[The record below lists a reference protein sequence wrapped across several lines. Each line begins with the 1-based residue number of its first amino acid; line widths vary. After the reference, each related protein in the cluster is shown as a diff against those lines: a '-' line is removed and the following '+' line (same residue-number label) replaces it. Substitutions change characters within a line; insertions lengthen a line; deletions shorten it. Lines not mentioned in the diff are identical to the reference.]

1 VHCITYRFARK
12 DKQTQQHAD
21 GADDGRCERSNADE
35 EKGVGGGLDERVG
48 GVDAQTKGSKEG
60 VHGWFGLSCLRTDK
74 KTGTTTDT
82 KTDKTDAA
90 TATAKTLQSYKL
102 QWKLTPTLAPEAH
115 LRLAGSP
122 TPPSARKN
130 HSPER
135 LAKRV
140 CRKSKST
147 VGQPHEDPTVN

>member
-1 VHCITYRFARK
+1 VQCTTYRFARK

-74 KTGTTTDT
+74 KTDKKTGTTTDT
-82 KTDKTDAA
+82 KTDETDAATATA
-90 TATAKTLQSYKL
+90 TATAKTLQSYL
-102 QWKLTPTLAPEAH
+102 QTTIEAD
-115 LRLAGSP
+115 P
-122 TPPSARKN
+122 DFSARGPPAIGWPP
-130 HSPER
+130 HA
-135 LAKRV
+135 AKRPE
-140 CRKSKST
+140 KP
-147 VGQPHEDPTVN
+147 QPRTAR

>member
-1 VHCITYRFARK
+1 VQCTTYRFARK

-60 VHGWFGLSCLRTDK
+60 VHGWFALSCLGTDK

-90 TATAKTLQSYKL
+90 AATATAKTLQSYKVAMDAD
-102 QWKLTPTLAPEAH
+102 PNF
-115 LRLAGSP
+115 
-122 TPPSARKN
+122 SARG
-130 HSPER
+130 PP
-135 LAKRV
+135 AI
-140 CRKSKST
+140 
-147 VGQPHEDPTVN
+147 G